1 MPRAEGLAC
10 GSLLFMTSI
19 CVAGTVPTVC
29 IASSRRLKIN
39 VPFIDLKRL
48 EPGFHSVLMEK
59 FHAMTLNAQFIGGAE
74 VSMLESRLQ
83 GELQVA
89 HAVTCAN
96 GTDALQLALRAAGVG
111 EGDVV
116 LVPNVTFWATFEA
129 VVNVGA
135 KPITVDADLSDG
147 GVCFEAFE
155 RAILEAKP
163 KVALVAHLYGWGTA
177 RLLELRKLCR
187 EHDVVLVEDG
197 AQAFGVRYQNESIY
211 KGAHI
216 STTSFYPAKVLGGAG
231 DGGAVFT
238 NDAELADKVRRLG
251 NHGRTAHYGYG
262 DVGWNSRLDSLQAA
276 FLNLSLDHIDA
287 RIVSRREAVAY
298 YQKTLPATGIQLMS
312 APAGYEENGYCNVCL
327 VPEPEVKAGLEA
339 RLKAEGIGFGNIYPS
354 VMSSQPGAA
363 AYLRGHF
370 GAQVGE
376 QLCASVLNLPL
387 FPYMAETELQR
398 VVDVVGAALGGDHVL

>member
-1 MPRAEGLAC
+1 
-10 GSLLFMTSI
+10 MTSNW
-19 CVAGTVPTVC
+19 VADTVPGVR

-83 GELQVA
+83 GELNVA

-155 RAILEAKP
+155 RAIREAKP
-163 KVALVAHLYGWGTA
+163 KVALVAHLYGWGTG
-177 RLLELRKLCR
+177 RLLELRKLCL

-197 AQAFGVRYQNESIY
+197 AQAFGVRYQNQSIY

-276 FLNLSLDHIDA
+276 FLNLSLDYIDA
-287 RIVSRREAVAY
+287 RIASRREAVAY
-298 YQKTLPATGIQLMS
+298 YQEALPATGIQLMS

-327 VPEPEVKAGLEA
+327 VPEPEMKAGLEA

-363 AYLRGHF
+363 RYLQGHF
-370 GAQVGE
+370 GGQVGE
-376 QLCASVLNLPL
+376 RLCASVLNLPL
-387 FPYMAETELQR
+387 FPYMSESELQR
-398 VVDVVGAALGGDHVL
+398 VVDVVGDTLGGDNVR